1 MSSIRQRVDGFDR
14 WVKVLIAV
22 VAVMLCAC
30 LCTLLNQPVQALLF
44 PPPPTGTAATPPG
57 MPTVPATLAPTSPP
71 GGSSRCP
78 QETIDAIVGLRTG
91 YELPDYLEQEN
102 AEKRGGEFDVNRYF
116 TVLKHV
122 SMEPGYVLDYVYCW
136 DGMGGSPVLYAR
148 KAEAPAYR
156 TCSEYQ
162 RAVSTPAPGTAAG
175 SWLDH
180 VRADGTPEGFI
191 ELVVLRTMG
200 SQFYLFWHS
209 NYNDARIVCDPATM
223 EAIISSLEGTNFGT
237 PITAEQAA
245 AARALD
251 IAPRVEIGDRQVV
264 VKIVL
269 FTRWGG
275 FYRSTFTMARDFPH
289 TFEKPDSEELVPY
302 DCGIMF

>member
-1 MSSIRQRVDGFDR
+1 
-14 WVKVLIAV
+14 
-22 VAVMLCAC
+22 
-30 LCTLLNQPVQALLF
+30 
-44 PPPPTGTAATPPG
+44 
-57 MPTVPATLAPTSPP
+57 
-71 GGSSRCP
+71 
-78 QETIDAIVGLRTG
+78 
-91 YELPDYLEQEN
+91 
-102 AEKRGGEFDVNRYF
+102 
-116 TVLKHV
+116 
-122 SMEPGYVLDYVYCW
+122 MEPGYVLDYVYYW

-156 TCSEYQ
+156 TFSEYS

-180 VRADGTPEGFI
+180 VRTDGTPEGFL

-209 NYNDARIVCDPATM
+209 GYNDARIVCNQTM
-223 EAIISSLEGTNFGT
+223 TEAIVSSLEGTNFGT
-237 PITAEQAA
+237 PLTAEQAA

-251 IAPRVEIGDRQVV
+251 TAPRVEIGDRQVV
-264 VKIVL
+264 VKIVM

-275 FYRSTFTMARDFPH
+275 FYRSTFTLQRDFPH
-289 TFEKPDSEELVPY
+289 TFEKPRSEELVPY